1 MMNSSVTSRRQLFQ
15 SLGAAALA
23 APALAAPRSKALAP
37 AERARLD
44 SNESAYGP
52 FPSAIRAMAKAVE
65 RGNYY
70 VGPELIPVQQ
80 KLAALHGVAVENLLF
95 GAGSTEPLR
104 AVTQVLCSAHHPV
117 IVGEPTFEDV
127 AETAEASHSRVIKI
141 PVTGRGLLDV
151 ERMVAAAREHSAGLL
166 YLCNPNNP
174 TSTITGK
181 DKLAWLVDNLP
192 SGTILLADEAYS
204 DLVDDPAYQSAAPYV
219 KQDRNVI
226 VLRTFS
232 KLYGLAGM
240 RLGYAVAPKRLLDK
254 IRPAVMDGSINQAV
268 VAAAR
273 ASLDD
278 RATYDLIKTENAR
291 VRRYTME
298 SMRQMGLQCFESQ
311 TNFVMVDLKRPI
323 QPVKEKLA
331 QRGFLVARL
340 FPALPTYQR
349 ITLGTM
355 AEMQRFLPAFK
366 EAMQG

>member
-1 MMNSSVTSRRQLFQ
+1 MMNSRSTSRRQLFQ
-15 SLGAAALA
+15 SLGAVALA
-23 APALAAPRSKALAP
+23 APALASPRSKASP
-37 AERARLD
+37 AAEPARLD

-52 FPSAIRAMAKAVE
+52 FPSAIRAMARAVE

-70 VGPELIPVQQ
+70 VGPELNPVQQ
-80 KLAALHGVAVENLLF
+80 KLAAMHGVAVENLLF

-104 AVTQVLCSAHHPV
+104 AVTQIFCSANHPV

-127 AETAEASHSRVIKI
+127 AEVAEANRAKVIKI
-141 PVTGRGLLDV
+141 PVTSQGSLDI
-151 ERMVAAAREHSAGLL
+151 ERMAQAAREHSAGLF

-174 TSTITGK
+174 TGTITGK

-192 SGTILLADEAYS
+192 SDTILLADEAYS
-204 DLVDDPAYQSAAPYV
+204 DLVDAPAYQSAAPYV

-240 RLGYAVAPKRLLDK
+240 RLGYAIASKRLLDK

-278 RATYDLIKTENAR
+278 RATYDQIKTENAR
-291 VRRYTME
+291 VRRYTMD
-298 SMRQMGLQCFESQ
+298 SLRQMGLQCFDSQ

-323 QPVKEKLA
+323 RPVKEKLA

-340 FPALPTYQR
+340 FPALPNHLR

-355 AEMQRFLPAFK
+355 PDMQRFLPAFK
-366 EAMQG
+366 DAMQG